1 MRTKESYVLEPL
13 HSVDEDTS
21 NIDELL
27 YEAVERNSTISVNA
41 VLKFAL
47 GDEQELG
54 VAESQR
60 TESSS
65 FSLAW
70 KNKVNVKAVILAAQK
85 GNYELIKLFLS
96 RGFRIDAPHEI
107 LCGCYTCKHD
117 PLGSTKARI
126 MTYSAISNPMWIAL
140 TSEDPFLTAFSL
152 SREITLLQNFEDS
165 YENAFAAMKAQV
177 QTFCLEL
184 LDCVESGAEQL
195 KIVNMIE
202 HVDRSDEDVTH
213 RPEWSL
219 KFIKCAFTYK
229 LKKVS
234 HALIDHLFPLHL
246 QYFFEFQLRSITLLQ
261 WFSSGIPW
269 NPRVPLV
276 HSRGS
281 ARRYTNQYMIDS
293 KLLFSCANM

>member
-13 HSVDEDTS
+13 HSAVEDTS

-27 YEAVERNSTISVNA
+27 YEAVERNSTKSVNA

-54 VAESQR
+54 VTESQR
-60 TESSS
+60 IESSS
-65 FSLAW
+65 ISLAW
-70 KNKVNVKAVILAAQK
+70 KKKVNVKAVILAAQK

-96 RGFRIDAPHEI
+96 RGFRIDAPHDI
-107 LCGCYTCKHD
+107 LCGCCTCKHD
-117 PLGSTKARI
+117 PLDNTKARI

-195 KIVNMIE
+195 KIVNMIG
-202 HVDRSDEDVTH
+202 HVDRSDEDVSH

-234 HALIDHLFPLHL
+234 RALIDHHFPLHL
-246 QYFFEFQLRSITLLQ
+246 QYFLNSNYEALLYY
-261 WFSSGIPW
+261 SGFHPGF
-269 NPRVPLV
+269 PETPGFR
-276 HSRGS
+276 
-281 ARRYTNQYMIDS
+281 
-293 KLLFSCANM
+293 